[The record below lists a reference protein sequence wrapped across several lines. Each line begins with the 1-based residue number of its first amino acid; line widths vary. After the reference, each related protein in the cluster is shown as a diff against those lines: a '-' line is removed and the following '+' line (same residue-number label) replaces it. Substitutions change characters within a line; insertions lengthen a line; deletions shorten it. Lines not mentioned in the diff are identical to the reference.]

1 VKFNFD
7 NPVFVGLGKLVDM
20 AWLSLL
26 WLLCCI
32 PVFTIGASTSAL
44 CYATHKSV
52 RCGRSYVT
60 RCFFGAFR
68 DNFKQ
73 GTIVWMV
80 WLVAFL
86 ILFTDALVMRQ
97 TTVLFYFFIV
107 MMILAVIWLC
117 YLLPY
122 VARFENTGKATLKN
136 ALILEFVH
144 PQWSVLLLAILAAGV
159 FLIWLIPILLIV
171 MPTIVALLSDLILQR
186 IFRRYMSEEDLA
198 AEKENDMY
206 DMLDY

>member
-1 VKFNFD
+1 MKFNFD

-20 AWLSLL
+20 VWLSVL

-80 WLVAFL
+80 WLIVFL
-86 ILFTDALVMRQ
+86 ILFTDALVTRQ
-97 TTVLFYFFIV
+97 TTVLFYFFIM

-144 PQWSVLLLAILAAGV
+144 PQWSILLLAILAAGV
-159 FLIWLIPILLIV
+159 FLIWLIPV
-171 MPTIVALLSDLILQR
+171 MLVVVPAMVALVSDLILQR
-186 IFRRYMSEEDLA
+186 IFRRYMSEEDLKQ
-198 AEKENDMY
+198 EMESDLY
-206 DMLDY
+206 DKVDY